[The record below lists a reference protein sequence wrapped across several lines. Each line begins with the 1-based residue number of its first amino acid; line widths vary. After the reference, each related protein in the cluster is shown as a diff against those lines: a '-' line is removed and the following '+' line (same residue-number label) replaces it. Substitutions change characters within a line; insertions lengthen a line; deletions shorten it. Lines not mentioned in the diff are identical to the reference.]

1 MDALTQE
8 QRVSRQRTLLAAVL
22 LSMWAPIATGIAVI
36 LSRSN
41 TQLADCIRRNVEL
54 LALLASWLVFRHI
67 ARNPGIDLSARAKLE
82 RLVRLAVGVTLSC
95 SGAVMLIV
103 ALARFNSFEPGG
115 NVYPGLAIAGLGL
128 MVNLGF
134 WLRYR
139 RLNREQANAI
149 ILAQSKLYRA
159 KALADLCVILALGA
173 VAIAPDLRITHF
185 IDIAGSIAVALY
197 LLWSAW
203 GRTSD

>member
-1 MDALTQE
+1 MEALTQA
-8 QRVSRQRTLLAAVL
+8 QRVSRERTLLTAVL
-22 LSMWAPIATGIAVI
+22 LSMWAPIATGIAVF

-67 ARNPGIDLSARAKLE
+67 ARNPGMDLPARAKLE
-82 RLVRLAVGVTLSC
+82 RLVRLLVAVALSC

-103 ALARFNSFEPGG
+103 TLARFNSFEPGG

-128 MVNLGF
+128 TVNLGF

-139 RLNREQANAI
+139 RLNREQANTI
-149 ILAQSKLYRA
+149 ISTQSKLYRA
-159 KALADLCVILALGA
+159 KFLADLCVILALAA
-173 VAIAPDLRITHF
+173 VAIAPGTMITLYL
-185 IDIAGSIAVALY
+185 DIAGSVAVALY